1 MQALIED
8 RSHEMQIWG
17 QDCQMQIG
25 IEDGDQGQS
34 GAWESQIP
42 H

>member
-8 RSHEMQIWG
+8 RSHEMQILG
-17 QDCQMQIG
+17 QDCQIQIET
-25 IEDGDQGQS
+25 EDGDQGQS

-42 H
+42 Y

>member
-8 RSHEMQIWG
+8 RSHEMQILG
-17 QDCQMQIG
+17 QDCQIQIG
-25 IEDGDQGQS
+25 TEDGDQGQS

-42 H
+42 Y

>member
-8 RSHEMQIWG
+8 RSHEMQILG
-17 QDCQMQIG
+17 QDCQIQIG
-25 IEDGDQGQS
+25 TEDGDQGQS